1 MKNLRGEENWHM
13 IQRNNFGKEFRDK
26 IVLEL
31 LSGQSSVAQ
40 ISQREGI
47 SPQTIRNWKKSVDSG
62 KFESEHQTELTLRRR
77 IAELESAL
85 ADSALNVHILKKT
98 EQYLKEM
105 NRRERL
111 SGSISP
117 QNSGSSGAAKRSK

>member
-1 MKNLRGEENWHM
+1 MKKLRGQENWHM

-26 IVLEL
+26 IVLDL
-31 LSGQSSVAQ
+31 LSGQSPVAQ
-40 ISQREGI
+40 ISQREAI
-47 SPQTIRNWKKSVDSG
+47 NPQTIRNWKKSVDTG
-62 KFESEHQTELTLRRR
+62 KFENEHETELALRRR

-105 NRRERL
+105 NRREKL

-117 QNSGSSGAAKRSK
+117 QNSGSAGAAKRSK

>member
-1 MKNLRGEENWHM
+1 M
-13 IQRNNFGKEFRDK
+13 IQRNNFGKEFRDR

-62 KFESEHQTELTLRRR
+62 KFESEHETELALRRR

-105 NRRERL
+105 NRREKL

-117 QNSGSSGAAKRSK
+117 QNSGSSGAVKRSK